1 MTAQTCPA
9 CEHAKSSADSP
20 FYQAKCRGCNIRGLA
35 ISIGF
40 HQSQKAGTLD
50 NSYRQGLMALFGD
63 DWRRGHDDVKA
74 EAARIRALRQQGAL
88 L

>member
-1 MTAQTCPA
+1 MTCPA
-9 CEHAKSSADSP
+9 CEKAKHSADSP
-20 FYQAKCRGCNIRGLA
+20 FYQASCHGCTVRGLA

-50 NSYRQGLMALFGD
+50 NSYRHGLMALFGD
-63 DWRRGHDDVKA
+63 DWRRGHEDVKA
-74 EAARIRALRQQGAL
+74 EAGRIRALRSQGAL